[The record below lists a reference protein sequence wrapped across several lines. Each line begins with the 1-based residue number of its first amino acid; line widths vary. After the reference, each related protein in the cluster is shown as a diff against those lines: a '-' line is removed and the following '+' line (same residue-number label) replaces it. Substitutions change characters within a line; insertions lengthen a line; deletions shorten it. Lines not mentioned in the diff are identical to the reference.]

1 MHAYLCLSHEKKK
14 KWSIGEKKCHA
25 TPVTGAQPSKINLGV
40 STIMSNL
47 IEYTA
52 GLGDLLEVWFQL
64 RMQSCTRIL
73 SSEERGE
80 LENIRELLNSFTFQV
95 EGETL
100 VDDDNEP
107 ISINDDL
114 GYKIEEDRKVQE
126 RLGRIPTRPP
136 AY

>member
-1 MHAYLCLSHEKKK
+1 
-14 KWSIGEKKCHA
+14 
-25 TPVTGAQPSKINLGV
+25 
-40 STIMSNL
+40 MSNL

-114 GYKIEEDRKVQE
+114 GI
-126 RLGRIPTRPP
+126 
-136 AY
+136 

>member
-14 KWSIGEKKCHA
+14 KWSIGGRKCHA

-64 RMQSCTRIL
+64 RMQSCTRTL

-80 LENIRELLNSFTFQV
+80 LENIRELLNSFTFEV
-95 EGETL
+95 EGEIL

-107 ISINDDL
+107 ISVNDGL

-136 AY
+136 